1 MRNPGKSNFLF
12 FLSVLLLTISSLMCS
27 CNPAAE
33 KDTGPS
39 DKPVTHTDTLKSTVP
54 DIAQMSTD
62 TKLSISE
69 NIEKTDS
76 LSSFYGALKL
86 SELSEMLKRNDSL
99 TIFVPNNAAVRG
111 MPAGGFGNLLNP
123 ALKNSLLNVL
133 RFHVVKGV
141 YPFSVLARSGNLKT
155 IEGKELQL
163 VVKGKQITL
172 NGASIILAD
181 GQCSNGIIHLIDA
194 VLLPRKPGKLP
205 QEE

>member
-12 FLSVLLLTISSLMCS
+12 FLSGALLGISCLLFS
-27 CNPAAE
+27 CNPSAE
-33 KDTGPS
+33 KETDPS
-39 DKPVTHTDTLKSTVP
+39 EKPVSRTDTSITTTPV
-54 DIAQMSTD
+54 IAQMTTSNQLT
-62 TKLSISE
+62 ISE

-133 RFHVVKGV
+133 RFHIVKGV
-141 YPFSVLARSGNLKT
+141 YPLSVLAQSGNLKT

-163 VVKGKQITL
+163 VVKGKKITL
-172 NGASIILAD
+172 NGASVILAD

-205 QEE
+205 QE

>member
-1 MRNPGKSNFLF
+1 MRNPVKSNFLF
-12 FLSVLLLTISSLMCS
+12 FLSGALLGISCLLFS
-27 CNPAAE
+27 CNPSAE
-33 KDTGPS
+33 KETDPS
-39 DKPVTHTDTLKSTVP
+39 EKPVGRTDTSITTTPV
-54 DIAQMSTD
+54 IAQMTTSNQ
-62 TKLSISE
+62 LAISE

-76 LSSFYGALKL
+76 LSSFYEALKL

-99 TIFVPNNAAVRG
+99 TIFVPNNAAVKG

-141 YPFSVLARSGNLKT
+141 YPLSVLARSGNLKT

-205 QEE
+205 QE

>member
-1 MRNPGKSNFLF
+1 MRNSAKNYFLF
-12 FLSVLLLTISSLMCS
+12 IFSGALLALTCPMFS
-27 CNPAAE
+27 CNPSAE
-33 KDTGPS
+33 KKADPS
-39 DKPVTHTDTLKSTVP
+39 EKPVGRTDTSITTVP
-54 DIAQMSTD
+54 VIAQMTTSNQ
-62 TKLSISE
+62 LSISE

-86 SELSEMLKRNDSL
+86 SELTEMLKRNDSF
-99 TIFVPNNAAVRG
+99 TIFVPNNAAVSS

-141 YPFSVLARSGNLKT
+141 YPLSVLAQSGTLKT

-163 VVKGKQITL
+163 VVSGKKITL
-172 NGASIILAD
+172 NGASIILTD
-181 GQCSNGIIHLIDA
+181 GQCSNGIIHVIDA

-205 QEE
+205 QE